1 TRCGA
6 PRGRR
11 EDARRRDDQGR
22 RERSPGRTRGPA
34 RCQAVGARAVE
45 RSCARDGADPQADVG
60 RVLGRVELG
69 REGELSLGATG
80 ASAAAGA
87 RQPRRDHVERRG
99 DRGLAAV
106 GRLRRCEADAVAAR
120 RLRERGERRARPRHP
135 FPGDFAA
142 PDHRRHEPRP
152 RRGRRL
158 RERQGDHDR
167 AVPGPV
173 RKAART
179 SPGRRAPGYHP
190 DRCSLPIVGRV
201 GAAGGCRDPAAGYAV
216 MSDVVAGLRVAREQ
230 FLALVA
236 DVRPE
241 LHRYCARMTGSIA
254 DGEDVVQDTLAR
266 AYYALP
272 ELDPLPPLRPW
283 LFRIAHNRAIDHN
296 RRYDRRMREPLDDG
310 ALLDAAP
317 APGPPD
323 TLARGEAVRAAV
335 SLFLELPPTQRSC
348 VILKDV
354 LGHSLDEIAAILV
367 TTVPAVKAALHRGR
381 VRLAELRSTEV
392 PNARA

>member
-1 TRCGA
+1 
-6 PRGRR
+6 
-11 EDARRRDDQGR
+11 
-22 RERSPGRTRGPA
+22 
-34 RCQAVGARAVE
+34 
-45 RSCARDGADPQADVG
+45 
-60 RVLGRVELG
+60 
-69 REGELSLGATG
+69 
-80 ASAAAGA
+80 
-87 RQPRRDHVERRG
+87 
-99 DRGLAAV
+99 
-106 GRLRRCEADAVAAR
+106 
-120 RLRERGERRARPRHP
+120 
-135 FPGDFAA
+135 
-142 PDHRRHEPRP
+142 
-152 RRGRRL
+152 
-158 RERQGDHDR
+158 
-167 AVPGPV
+167 
-173 RKAART
+173 
-179 SPGRRAPGYHP
+179 
-190 DRCSLPIVGRV
+190 
-201 GAAGGCRDPAAGYAV
+201 

-296 RRYDRRMREPLDDG
+296 RRYDRRMREALDDG
-310 ALLDAAP
+310 ALLDGANDP
-317 APGPPD
+317 AD
-323 TLARGEAVRAAV
+323 SLAHGEAVRAAV

-381 VRLAELRSTEV
+381 VRLAELRSIEV
-392 PNARA
+392 PNARAASPEVTRYAALFNARDWNAVRALLADDVRLDLAGRVQRAGRGEVGSYFTNYDKIHDWHLVPAWLDGREVLAVFRDPQAAHPYYFVELDIVDGKIAGIHDFRYVPYIVAEAAIVLAPP